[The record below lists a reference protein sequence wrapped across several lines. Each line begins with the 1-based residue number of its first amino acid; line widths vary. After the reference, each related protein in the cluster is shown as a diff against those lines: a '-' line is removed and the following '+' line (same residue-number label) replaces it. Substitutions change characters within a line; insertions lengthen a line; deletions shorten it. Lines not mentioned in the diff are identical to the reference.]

1 MLINKSVDKIL
12 LIVDFRKIISDRIEE
27 LDVKE
32 LESII
37 LNITKKELNAITYI
51 GGLLGIIIGAINIFI

>member
-12 LIVDFRKIISDRIEE
+12 FIVDFRKIISDRIEE
-27 LDVKE
+27 LNVKE

-51 GGLLGIIIGAINIFI
+51 GGLLGVIIGTINIFI

>member
-27 LDVKE
+27 LDVKQLQKRLKKAIETENYE
-32 LESII
+32 L
-37 LNITKKELNAITYI
+37 A
-51 GGLLGIIIGAINIFI
+51 AQINERIKTLSNK